1 MATGTL
7 VPEEKATGRIVRMS
21 VEREHRRKG
30 LGRRVV
36 DELVSRARN
45 RDMTEIRVL
54 TDTPWTS
61 AVELYRSCGFVE
73 VGRDDTDTF
82 FVMSL

>member
-1 MATGTL
+1 
-7 VPEEKATGRIVRMS
+7 
-21 VEREHRRKG
+21 
-30 LGRRVV
+30 
-36 DELVSRARN
+36 
-45 RDMTEIRVL
+45 L